1 MAQTKR
7 QDLQLLFAR
16 ILRLVNQDMRVLQRR
31 GVGAQSLDR
40 QPHHVLE
47 IDLVQ
52 RMHAG
57 VHRDSSTQVAGK
69 AQAQGQKGSVNVRT
83 VHACTP
89 GCAGAAAPGNPRS
102 SAGR

>member
-1 MAQTKR
+1 MAQTKG
-7 QDLQLLFAR
+7 QDLQLLLAR

-47 IDLVQ
+47 VDLVQ

-57 VHRDSSTQVAGK
+57 AHRCSTQVAGK
-69 AQAQGQKGSVNVRT
+69 AQAQETRERAYGTR
-83 VHACTP
+83 VHAWLRW
-89 GCAGAAAPGNPRS
+89 RS
-102 SAGR
+102 SSW

>member
-47 IDLVQ
+47 VDLVQ

-57 VHRDSSTQVAGK
+57 VHIHSSTQVAGK
-69 AQAQGQKGSVNVRT
+69 AQAQETRERAYGTR
-83 VHACTP
+83 VHAWLRW
-89 GCAGAAAPGNPRS
+89 RS
-102 SAGR
+102 SSW

>member
-1 MAQTKR
+1 MAQTKG
-7 QDLQLLFAR
+7 QDLQLLLAR

-47 IDLVQ
+47 VDLVQ

-69 AQAQGQKGSVNVRT
+69 AQAQARDGKKRERAYGTRL
-83 VHACTP
+83 HAWLRW
-89 GCAGAAAPGNPRS
+89 RS
-102 SAGR
+102 SSW

>member
-1 MAQTKR
+1 MAQTKV
-7 QDLQLLFAR
+7 QDLQLLLAR

-47 IDLVQ
+47 VDLVQ

-57 VHRDSSTQVAGK
+57 VRIHLG
-69 AQAQGQKGSVNVRT
+69 VNVELVYSHSREP
-83 VHACTP
+83 A
-89 GCAGAAAPGNPRS
+89 
-102 SAGR
+102 

>member
-1 MAQTKR
+1 MAQTKG
-7 QDLQLLFAR
+7 QDLKLLLAR

-47 IDLVQ
+47 VDLVQ

-57 VHRDSSTQVAGK
+57 VHRYSSTPVAGK
-69 AQAQGQKGSVNVRT
+69 AQAQETRERAYGTR
-83 VHACTP
+83 VHAWLRW
-89 GCAGAAAPGNPRS
+89 RS
-102 SAGR
+102 SSW